1 MSQPDPFALPTSTAD
16 LPEMNVNMSRMQYDQ
31 QAPTRDVTGA
41 NFPNGAIHTRFQVSG
56 TRRWNPSK
64 SYIRMRCSLTKS
76 DSSTP
81 LNTSDDIG
89 CNMGLMSNLFQ
100 SGEFRIADKTVSR
113 VSDYMAQVDAL
124 DTRLS
129 KSKAWLDSTGKS
141 TNMWESSFE
150 ERKHKV
156 SSNGVD
162 YKKGEVSEITS
173 ATIIDAGRAQA
184 TNTVQWDLTGNAAG
198 ERLLIFAEGGTPIV
212 APNTNFN
219 CQVELK
225 VGDTIVFGA
234 GTLAAQALVVINVI
248 NATTVQIALP
258 GEGTVDS
265 TVAIGT
271 NVFSIYRASPHAPSR
286 RVKTFE
292 LAWQPPMSIFKVQ
305 EWLPAGK
312 YELVLNPQTTSTYK
326 QRAIESLVAKT
337 AGTDF
342 EFAVI
347 DMYLYTAMA
356 DSSRIDD
363 LTYMID
369 LDETRCQVDTG
380 TGSGL
385 QQKNFD
391 VSPSSYALSAAFQD
405 ASAGSTSE
413 YSASKF
419 KVRAGIAGG
428 NDLSLTRLYLTYGG
442 QSKPSPDA
450 DPSYVEGTA
459 IDYTTQRYADSLL
472 QSGQFFQDGGS
483 ETIQEWQ
490 VRGPYYHFNWP
501 KDGRDRSTRA
511 QVNFQLGTPAN
522 TRVLMFDHYKSVANI
537 SVKDGH
543 VIDVQVFDA

>member
-31 QAPTRDVTGA
+31 QAPTRDVTGT

-64 SYIRMRCSLTKS
+64 SYIRMRCRLQKVAGSGGAQLT
-76 DSSTP
+76 D
-81 LNTSDDIG
+81 LDDVAP
-89 CNMGLMSNLFQ
+89 NLGLMSNLFQ

-129 KSKAWLDSTGKS
+129 KSKAWLDSVGAA
-141 TNMWESSFE
+141 TNMWESSFYK
-150 ERKHKV
+150 RQQKV
-156 SSNGVD
+156 SSDGVED
-162 YKKGEVSEITS
+162 ETKTRCKSLVQIGL
-173 ATIIDAGRAQA
+173 DPL
-184 TNTVQWDLTGNAAG
+184 NTVAFDFTGGTVERELLFATGAGVAVPALTGLDIAVG
-198 ERLLIFAEGGTPIV
+198 DRIIFAEGSGLVPG
-212 APNTNFN
+212 NS
-219 CQVELK
+219 
-225 VGDTIVFGA
+225 
-234 GTLAAQALVVINVI
+234 LVV
-248 NATTVQIALP
+248 
-258 GEGTVDS
+258 E
-265 TVAIGT
+265 AIGASYLGVT
-271 NVFSIYRASPHAPSR
+271 AASIGASTPALGADVAALARDFIICRDGNESR
-286 RVKTFE
+286 RVKDLE
-292 LAWQPPMSIFKVQ
+292 LKWQPPMSIFKVQ

-312 YELVLNPQTTSTYK
+312 YELVLNPQTTAAYK
-326 QRAIESLVAKT
+326 LRAIESLGFKT
-337 AGTDF
+337 AATDYDF
-342 EFAVI
+342 EVV

-391 VSPSSYALSAAFQD
+391 VSPSSYALTAAFQD
-405 ASAGSTSE
+405 SVAGSRSE

-419 KVRAGIAGG
+419 KVRAGILGG
-428 NDLSLTRLYLTYGG
+428 NDLSLQRLYLTYGG

-450 DPSYVEGTA
+450 DPEYKEGTA

-472 QSGQFFQDGGS
+472 QSNQFFQEGGV
-483 ETIQEWQ
+483 ETLEEWQ
-490 VRGPYYHFNWP
+490 TRGPYYYFNWP

-522 TRVLMFDHYKSVANI
+522 TRVLMFDHYKSAAHI